1 MQRAGGRPDGSDM
14 KGGARGKFDPW
25 KAKAGKAKYV
35 SDEIKSVS
43 RKNDESRKTTAS
55 RSVREQKKGPF
66 GGFFGR

>member
-25 KAKAGKAKYV
+25 KKKAGKASYL

-43 RKNDESRKTTAS
+43 RKVDESRNTKAS
-55 RSVREQKKGPF
+55 RAARAEKKGPF